1 MPPVPSCLL
10 RLALFSVVLVSACPL
25 CAKTL
30 VESGVKAKSVWR
42 YLDTGAE
49 PPADWRRG
57 DFNDTAWKTG
67 LAPLGF
73 GYGEVKSPIDFG
85 GKPQAKH
92 ITTYFRRGFDVPE
105 ATDSGQLLIL
115 LRVDDAAV
123 IYLNGTELIRD
134 NLSAGPVAAST
145 RATRAI
151 GPIDQVGY
159 HRYIVPAT
167 ALVAGRNTLAVEVHQ
182 CSADS
187 SDLFLDL
194 ELKTHAPAEDPS
206 VARVPPPAREVTLLY
221 LKRHYLPAR
230 TTIPDGYVDGG
241 RSMKIADDGTVQ
253 SPREVLV
260 VDRSRDPG
268 LRQHLAYAHSPGLEG
283 LPPVERARLL
293 AAYVDRESSPA
304 EGRGLSLQACRLV
317 EGEFRGREMLL
328 GTSLNSGVCRHRAV
342 LFKLLAD
349 EAGLAVTLARGNLGH
364 ANSSGGHV
372 WNELLLDDGR
382 KFIVDVMNPR
392 PGFGFPATTDRLA
405 RDYLTVDNKPYYPE
419 SRAAKD

>member
-1 MPPVPSCLL
+1 MKHLSSCLR
-10 RLALFSVVLVSACPL
+10 RLALVSVAWLSAGPL
-25 CAKTL
+25 WSATL
-30 VESGVKAKSVWR
+30 VESGVKTKSAWR

-49 PPADWRRG
+49 PPTAWRNG

-73 GYGEVKSPIDFG
+73 GHGEVKARVGFG
-85 GKPQAKH
+85 GNPQAKH
-92 ITTYFRRGFDVPE
+92 IATYFRHGFDAPG
-105 ATDSGQLLIL
+105 APAGSQLLIL

-123 IYLNGTELIRD
+123 VYLNGTELLRD
-134 NLSAGPVAAST
+134 NLSAGPITSHT
-145 RATRAI
+145 RATRGI
-151 GPIDQVGY
+151 GAIDQVNY
-159 HRYIVPAT
+159 HRYVVPAT

-182 CSADS
+182 SSPDS

-194 ELKTHAPAEDPS
+194 ELKTHTLANDPP
-206 VARVPPPAREVTLLY
+206 VARVTPPAREVTFLY
-221 LKRHYLPAR
+221 LQQHYLPAH
-230 TTIPDGYVDGG
+230 TLIPDGYVDGG
-241 RSMKIADDGTVQ
+241 RGMKIADDGTVQ

-268 LRQHLAYAHSPGLEG
+268 LRRHLAYAQSPGLAG

-304 EGRGLSLQACRLV
+304 EGRGLSLQMCRLV
-317 EGEFRGREMLL
+317 EGEYRGL
-328 GTSLNSGVCRHRAV
+328 

-349 EAGLAVTLARGNLGH
+349 EAGLAVALVRGNLGN
-364 ANSSGGHV
+364 ANSAGGHA

-392 PGFGFPATTDRLA
+392 PGFAFPATTDRRA
-405 RDYLTVDNKPYYPE
+405 REYLTVKSAPYYPA
-419 SRAAKD
+419 SPPATD